1 VYVRGV
7 GVPPFSAGRLYI
19 RELLEIVCGSCK
31 DQHEQ
36 QVTRHQ

>member
-1 VYVRGV
+1 M
-7 GVPPFSAGRLYI
+7 
-19 RELLEIVCGSCK
+19 LEIVWRSCK